1 MGGLGRTLILL
12 GLVLVA
18 AGLVVSYSSRIPWL
32 GKLPGDFTFRSGGLT
47 VYIPLATCLPAEPG
61 AFTSVVS
68 LSALNGAGSIIQ

>member
-18 AGLVVSYSSRIPWL
+18 AGIVVSYSGRIPWL

-47 VYIPLATCLPAEPG
+47 IYVPLATCLLL
-61 AFTSVVS
+61 SLVLSLVS
-68 LSALNGAGSIIQ
+68 YLFRR